1 MRNIAI
7 AVAILIAG
15 ATGASAQQKPAADTA
30 KVDADIAKAF
40 PTAPADWKSRFEQ
53 DETTKECS
61 INENSPP
68 KPVAEAIGKREKAR
82 IEYPADGGLM
92 GDWQSG
98 EKLAQSGYGLRFT
111 DYPAR
116 QTNGGNC
123 YACHQMTRQEVSY
136 GTLGPSLLAYGK
148 NRQFGEPD
156 IKAAYDKIYD
166 SHAAFPCSNMPRFG
180 TNKILTIEQIKDLV
194 ALLMSPESPVNTGQ

>member
-98 EKLAQSGYGLRFT
+98 EKLAQSGYGLRLPT
-111 DYPAR
+111 IPPAR
-116 QTNGGNC
+116 P
-123 YACHQMTRQEVSY
+123 M
-136 GTLGPSLLAYGK
+136 
-148 NRQFGEPD
+148 
-156 IKAAYDKIYD
+156 AAIATPAT
-166 SHAAFPCSNMPRFG
+166 S
-180 TNKILTIEQIKDLV
+180 
-194 ALLMSPESPVNTGQ
+194 